1 MDIMESNSSIYV
13 QAKIEYTKQLINV
26 LQSHMYDGIKSI
38 YDDSKEL
45 YKQNSS
51 TSLLFI
57 FRTLLEKIPEWNN
70 ELIVAETDRIIEI
83 SKCDWLDD
91 LVTAVYIS
99 HTKILMSIS
108 SNTNN
113 NKINLTVPKLIN
125 FIHKCYINIAREI
138 WKNPLLFSEDI
149 TGYEYQKNIDTIEH
163 IICDCIEN
171 TIRISLP
178 VKEILKEHLDIYDN
192 KSTSENKDNS
202 KLLNELKE
210 LLIKQNDNQ
219 DKEIEGNDSEDN
231 KEEDSKEDLEDDKEI
246 EGNDLEDE
254 EELSKELEIEDSAEV
269 VKETNIEENNAI
281 AGHINIEGN
290 VYKNNDGYV
299 SPDEDAL
306 SEKCENLEI
315 NDIPDIKV
323 DENNV
328 PEQVKEQVYDNADI
342 IKNTAKENNELYEK
356 LIKINDNNEENKEEE
371 PIIVSKSENKL
382 DESTISDIKTPIPE
396 PKKEE
401 PISFVSVEEK
411 LKLEEEQRKYDNK
424 DRIVD
429 ITDKEN
435 IDKTISS
442 QPSQKKEEIIIE
454 APPNAKEEIKYDKKE
469 LSYIEDV
476 IDSDNKSDKEII
488 TVDKKD
494 DDKETV
500 DFFYDDL
507 KNMSEKK
514 GLTME
519 PVDETRYT
527 LFDDL

>member
-108 SNTNN
+108 SNTNK

-163 IICDCIEN
+163 LICDCIEN

-192 KSTSENKDNS
+192 KSNIENQTNS

-210 LLIKQNDNQ
+210 LLMKQNDNQ
-219 DKEIEGNDSEDN
+219 DKET
-231 KEEDSKEDLEDDKEI
+231 
-246 EGNDLEDE
+246 EGNDLEDNKEEEEE
-254 EELSKELEIEDSAEV
+254 EELVEEDEGELEGGKEKLAPEDSSEV
-269 VKETNIEENNAI
+269 VETNIEENKDKE
-281 AGHINIEGN
+281 GHINIEGD

-328 PEQVKEQVYDNADI
+328 PEVKEQMYDNADI

-356 LIKINDNNEENKEEE
+356 LIKINDNNEGNGEEK
-371 PIIVSKSENKL
+371 PITVSKAENKL
-382 DESTISDIKTPIPE
+382 DESNKPEIKTPIPE

-401 PISFVSVEEK
+401 SRPFVSIEEK

-435 IDKTISS
+435 ITKTNSS
-442 QPSQKKEEIIIE
+442 QPPKKEEIIIQ
-454 APPNAKEEIKYDKKE
+454 AHTNAKEEIKYDKKE

-514 GLTME
+514 GLTMT